1 MSKWGVL
8 SLRVLDALEQVGPMT
23 SSDMQAY
30 LGLER
35 PMGGS
40 VMARLT
46 KATPRQPKRAYVYDW
61 RRDQDGQRSIL
72 RAVYAAGNKPC
83 KKKPKAK
90 SHADSAREYMQRCQ
104 RKAQC
109 VEPGISQKRAR
120 ALVARMCS

>member
-8 SLRVLDALEQVGPMT
+8 TLRVLDALEHVGPMT
-23 SSDMQAY
+23 ASDMQQH

-46 KATPRQPKRAYVYDW
+46 QKTKTMPKRAHICDW
-61 RRDQDGQRSIL
+61 RREQDGQRSIL
-72 RAVYAAGNKPC
+72 RAVYAFGDKPNKR
-83 KKKPKAK
+83 KPAAK
-90 SHADSAREYMQRCQ
+90 SHTESTREYMRRCQ
-104 RKAQC
+104 RKARS
-109 VEPGISQKRAR
+109 VDPGISQKRAR